1 MDKKEIEWIKKQ
13 GGSVVEEVTQTLTGK
28 ISERLYIN
36 ITDISFVRTLGS
48 KYDNGHII
56 NVHLKKNHR
65 YKDVPMRMSVDALLE
80 FAQDNVKKLV
90 ASKKGKKTYWY
101 IDKRGEETYTKEG
114 KEQMSQDYMDYLEYV
129 NGYHWDNH

>member
-56 NVHLKKNHR
+56 NVYLKKNHR

-80 FAQDNVKKLV
+80 FAQPLR
-90 ASKKGKKTYWY
+90 KGKKL
-101 IDKRGEETYTKEG
+101 IGI
-114 KEQMSQDYMDYLEYV
+114 
-129 NGYHWDNH
+129 

>member
-1 MDKKEIEWIKKQ
+1 MTIIVWDGEGLATDRQAIDGSHKRETDKAWY
-13 GGSVVEEVTQTLTGK
+13 
-28 ISERLYIN
+28 ISRGDTIYIVSGVGLLKN
-36 ITDISFVRTLGS
+36 
-48 KYDNGHII
+48 II